1 MKISLI
7 GCGCGRESLIGA
19 AEAAV
24 KTADALIGAPR
35 LLELFPEAGTRIPA
49 LTPKEIADTLSALN
63 CNEICVLFSGDSGF
77 YSGARLLLP
86 MLPETD
92 EWQILPGISSL
103 QVLAARLEEPWQ
115 NWRLCSAHGVEC
127 DPVWEVC
134 HGQKVFFLTGGKLG
148 PTEICSILTEAGLGT
163 LSVVVGEQLGSRE
176 ERICRGSAS
185 EFAGTTFSPLSCML
199 VEAAPRKQGRTP
211 GLPDSEF
218 ERTEK
223 VPMTKQEVRAA
234 ALAKLGVKSGDTCWD
249 IGAGTGSVAVEL
261 ALQARAV
268 WAVERDEEA
277 LRIAARNRE
286 KHGAWNLHL
295 KKGSAPEALEG
306 LPKPDAV
313 FVGGSG
319 GKLEEILNE
328 VYYVNREARICISAI
343 ALETLQ
349 CAVECLRK
357 RGYETE
363 ICQIAVSRN
372 RQAGDLTLMLAQNPV
387 YLITGRPA

>member
-7 GCGCGRESLIGA
+7 GCGCGRETLIGA
-19 AEAAV
+19 AEEAV
-24 KTADALIGAPR
+24 KTSDTLIGAPR
-35 LLELFPEAGTRIPA
+35 LLEMFPEVGTRIPA
-49 LTPKEIADTLSALN
+49 LTPKEIAGTLSSLN
-63 CNEICVLFSGDSGF
+63 CNEVCILFSGDSGF
-77 YSGARLLLP
+77 YSGARFLLP

-185 EFAGTTFSPLSCML
+185 EFARSAFSPLSCML

-211 GLPDSEF
+211 GLPDTEF

-234 ALAKLGVKSGDTCWD
+234 ALAKLSVGPGDTCWD

-261 ALQARAV
+261 ALQARSV